1 MSIVY
6 VDQIEGLLTGLKA
19 TLVEKGQS
27 QAALARASSVS
38 QKHISQ
44 VLTGKAD
51 CSLTMLD
58 RLIRTADSLPSVYL
72 SGEEDL

>member
-1 MSIVY
+1 MTEY
-6 VDQIEGLLTGLKA
+6 VEQIEGVLAGLKA
-19 TLVEKGQS
+19 TLAEKGQS

-51 CSLTMLD
+51 CSLSMLN
-58 RLIRTADSLPSVYL
+58 RLLVTADSLPPVYPA
-72 SGEEDL
+72 GEEDI